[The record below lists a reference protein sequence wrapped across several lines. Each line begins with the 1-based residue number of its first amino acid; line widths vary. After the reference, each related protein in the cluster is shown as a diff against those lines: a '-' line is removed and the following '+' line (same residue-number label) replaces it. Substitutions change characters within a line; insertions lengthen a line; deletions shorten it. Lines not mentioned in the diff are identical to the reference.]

1 MDKESYCVAQKGKRY
16 WASSDVNEF
25 EVEFL
30 EETEFGDF
38 KVRCTDD
45 DEILILTGHLWTLD
59 LMTEADRVEV

>member
-1 MDKESYCVAQKGKRY
+1 MAQELNTKTY
-16 WASSDVNEF
+16 WASSENGQYEF

-38 KVRCTDD
+38 KVRCIDD
-45 DEILILTGHLWTLD
+45 DEILLLTGHLWTLD

>member
-1 MDKESYCVAQKGKRY
+1 MAQELNTKTY
-16 WASSDVNEF
+16 WASSENGQYEF

-38 KVRCTDD
+38 KVRCIDD

-59 LMTEADRVEV
+59 LINNNSKEG

>member
-1 MDKESYCVAQKGKRY
+1 METQLDNQTH
-16 WASSDVNEF
+16 WASSDINEF

-38 KVRCTDD
+38 KVRCIDD

-59 LMTEADRVEV
+59 LINNNSKEG